1 MGARKK
7 HAPKRGSLAYIP
19 RKRARR
25 EVPRIRYWPDVE
37 GPPRLLGFA
46 GYKAGMTHVVMV
58 EDRERS
64 PNAGKEVVVP
74 VTIIETPPLM
84 VVAIRAY
91 ERTPYGLKTL
101 TEAWASPKHYEERV
115 KELDGKLEELRGKL
129 RGAEKDEKAELE
141 KKIRALEAEKEYLGK
156 LVKFFEDLER
166 ATSVPEESSPE
177 EAFSLMEKALAEGR
191 LAEVRAIV
199 ATQPR
204 LVSGVPKKKPDIME
218 IKIGGGSLREQL
230 DYAKEMLG
238 REVPITEVFKEG
250 QLVDVIAVTK
260 GKGWQGAVKRWGIKI
275 LPRKTRKGRRRVGAL
290 GPWHPARVLYTVPRP
305 GQMGYHQRT
314 ERNKRILKIG
324 FNGEEVTPKGGFLRY
339 GVIRNA
345 YVMLKG
351 SVPGPAKRLIR
362 LRYPA
367 RPTTKVPQKPPKILY
382 VSLESPQGK

>member
-7 HAPKRGSLAYIP
+7 HAPKRGSLAFMP

-25 EVPRIRYWPDVE
+25 EVPRIRYWPEVD

-46 GYKAGMTHVVMV
+46 GYKAGMTHVIMI

-64 PNAGKEVVVP
+64 PNAGKEVAVP
-74 VTIIETPPLM
+74 ATIIETPPL
-84 VVAIRAY
+84 VVIAVRAY
-91 ERTPYGLKTL
+91 EKTPYGLRTF
-101 TEAWASPKHYEERV
+101 TEAWINPKDYDREIEEAK
-115 KELDGKLEELRGKL
+115 KEIEELR
-129 RGAEKDEKAELE
+129 EKKAEASGKE
-141 KKIRALEAEKEYLGK
+141 EEEIRKRIEALEAKMATAERLK
-156 LVKFFEDLER
+156 KFFEDLER
-166 ATSVPEESSPE
+166 ATCLPEEPDPE
-177 EAFSLMEKALAEGR
+177 AAFKKMEANLDKLAEIR
-191 LAEVRAIV
+191 VLV

-218 IKIGGGSLREQL
+218 IKIGGGTIREQL
-230 DYAKEMLG
+230 EYAKSILG
-238 REVPITEVFKEG
+238 REVQITDVFKEG

-260 GKGWQGAVKRWGIKI
+260 GKGWSGVVKRWHVKI

-305 GQMGYHQRT
+305 GQLGYHQRT
-314 ERNKRILKIG
+314 EFNKRILKIG

-339 GVIRNA
+339 GIVRNA
-345 YVMLKG
+345 YIMLKG

-367 RPTTKVPQKPPKILY
+367 RPNPRIPQKPPKIAY
-382 VSLESPQGK
+382 ISLESPQGK

>member
-7 HAPKRGSLAYIP
+7 HAPKRGSLAFIP

-46 GYKAGMTHVVMV
+46 GYKAGMTHVIMI

-64 PNAGKEVVVP
+64 PNAGKEIAVP
-74 VTIIETPPLM
+74 ATIIETPPL
-84 VVAIRAY
+84 VVIAVRAY
-91 ERTPYGLKTL
+91 ERTPYGLRTF
-101 TEAWASPKHYEERV
+101 TEAWMDPKLYDKEIEEAEKAI
-115 KELDGKLEELRGKL
+115 KELRERKA
-129 RGAEKDEKAELE
+129 GAEKAEAAELE
-141 KKIRALEAEKEYLGK
+141 KQIKALEAKIEAAKRLKK
-156 LVKFFEDLER
+156 LFEDLER
-166 ATSVPEESSPE
+166 ATCLPEEPKPE
-177 EAFSLMEKALAEGR
+177 EAFKKIEENLDRVAEIR
-191 LAEVRAIV
+191 VLV

-218 IKIGGGSLREQL
+218 IKVGGGTIQEQL
-230 DYAKEMLG
+230 EYAKQILG
-238 REVPITEVFKEG
+238 REVPITDVFKEG

-305 GQMGYHQRT
+305 GQLGYHQRT
-314 ERNKRILKIG
+314 EFNKRILKIG

-339 GVIRNA
+339 GIVRNA
-345 YVMLKG
+345 YIMIKG

-367 RPTTKVPQKPPKILY
+367 RPNPRIPQAPPRILY
-382 VSLESPQGK
+382 ISLESPQGK

>member
-7 HAPKRGSLAYIP
+7 HAPKRGSLAFIP

-25 EVPRIRYWPDVE
+25 EVPRIRYWPEVE

-46 GYKAGMTHVVMV
+46 GYKAGMTHVIMI
-58 EDRERS
+58 EDRPTS
-64 PNAGKEVVVP
+64 PNAGKEVCVP
-74 VTIIETPPLM
+74 VTIIETPPL
-84 VVAIRAY
+84 VIIAVRAY
-91 ERTPYGLKTL
+91 ERTPYGLRTF
-101 TEAWASPKHYEERV
+101 TEAWVDPSIYDKAIEEAE
-115 KELDGKLEELRGKL
+115 KAIEELRAKKEEAGKEE
-129 RGAEKDEKAELE
+129 AKAIDEQ
-141 KKIRALEAEKEYLGK
+141 IRALEARIEAVRRLKRLYR
-156 LVKFFEDLER
+156 DLER
-166 ATSVPEESSPE
+166 ATCLPEEPNME
-177 EAFSLMEKALAEGR
+177 EGLKKIEENLDR
-191 LAEVRAIV
+191 LAEIRVLA

-218 IKIGGGSLREQL
+218 IKIGGGTLREQFE
-230 DYAKEMLG
+230 YAKKVLG
-238 REVPITEVFKEG
+238 WEVPITDVFKEG

-260 GKGWQGAVKRWGIKI
+260 GKGWAGVVKRWHVKI

-305 GQMGYHQRT
+305 GQLGYHQRT
-314 ERNKRILKIG
+314 EYNKRILKIG
-324 FNGEEVTPKGGFLRY
+324 FNGEEITPKGGFLRY
-339 GVIRNA
+339 GIVRNA

-367 RPTTKVPQKPPKILY
+367 RPNPRIPQTPPKIVY